1 MMATYTTICCALPTK
16 PATMLV
22 LHPAVHF
29 ALGVTLLSFF
39 PLNPSFF
46 WENFRCRP
54 FLEARRQRRQTPPRA
69 SRNGLPSG
77 PRSRFVSGI
86 SKLTR
91 RKRGARRPTLLRAT
105 RDASVLMS
113 KMCRRTCFLWSKN
126 LCHPA
131 KMCTDLASHTQHTN
145 LRRPAKMCAQSAYLF
160 GSEPQ
165 STDFLRVTDKV
176 RLSRVYQVAARL
188 FFRRTCV
195 KSWYTFA
202 PFSLAGALFGPKCRA
217 LTRRRSSLAKF
228 CVIYDLFGQLFE
240 GCR

>member
-86 SKLTR
+86 SKLTT

-113 KMCRRTCFLWSKN
+113 KMCRRTCFLRGKN
-126 LCHPA
+126 LQHPA
-131 KMCTDLASHTQHTN
+131 KMCTDLASHTATHKFAPPCQNVCT
-145 LRRPAKMCAQSAYLF
+145 
-160 GSEPQ
+160 
-165 STDFLRVTDKV
+165 V
-176 RLSRVYQVAARL
+176 RLL
-188 FFRRTCV
+188 FW
-195 KSWYTFA
+195 K
-202 PFSLAGALFGPKCRA
+202 
-217 LTRRRSSLAKF
+217 
-228 CVIYDLFGQLFE
+228 
-240 GCR
+240 